1 MSVKWILLLPLAAL
15 AAGCTAHIGEDTFH
29 HPIAGGGI
37 DAAALAQRAPAYSM
51 TEHWIPAADGARL
64 SAVLLQQPGARATI
78 LYFGGNGYTIE
89 RFGADTAALFVNAGV
104 NLMIVDHRGY
114 GRSEGTPSQANME
127 ADGVA
132 AFDYLARLDG
142 IRADRIVVHGHS
154 LGSFIAGRVAAE
166 RPTAGVVLESSA
178 TTAEQW
184 VDARHRGIARAFVRV
199 EIDETLRGR
208 GNLANMGRIEEPVL
222 ILVGRDDRTTPPSL
236 SEALYAASPL
246 PEGRKTLAIIPGTG
260 HNDVLLQGA
269 ARRAYAD
276 FLARIGA
283 PVDG

>member
-1 MSVKWILLLPLAAL
+1 MSILRVWLLPLAAL
-15 AAGCTAHIGEDTFH
+15 AAGCTAHVGEDSLL

-37 DAAALAQRAPAYSM
+37 DAAALAQAAPAYRL
-51 TEHWIPAADGARL
+51 TEHWIAAPDGARL
-64 SAVLLQQPGARATI
+64 SAVLLRQPGARATI

-89 RFGADTAALFVNAGV
+89 RFGAHTAALFAGAGLD
-104 NLMIVDHRGY
+104 LMIVDHRGY

-132 AFDYLARLDG
+132 AFDYLAGLDG
-142 IRADRIVVHGHS
+142 MRADRIVVHGHS

-166 RPTAGVVLESSA
+166 RPAAGVVLESSA

-184 VDARHRGIARAFVRV
+184 VDARHRGLARALVRV

-208 GNLANMGRIEEPVL
+208 GNLPNMPRIEEPVL
-222 ILVGRDDRTTPPSL
+222 ILVGARDRTTPPLL

-246 PEGRKTLAIIPGTG
+246 PEGRKILAIIPGSG
-260 HNDVLLQGA
+260 HNDVLLAPA

-276 FLARIGA
+276 FLVRLGVRQ
-283 PVDG
+283 P

>member
-1 MSVKWILLLPLAAL
+1 MPVRWVLLLPLAAL
-15 AAGCTAHIGEDTFH
+15 AASCTAHIGEDTFL

-37 DAAALAQRAPAYSM
+37 DAAALAQSAPAFSM
-51 TEHWIPAADGARL
+51 TEHWITAPDGARL
-64 SAVLLQQPGARATI
+64 SAVLLRQPDARATI

-89 RFGADTAALFVNAGV
+89 RFGAFTAALFVNAGV

-142 IRADRIVVHGHS
+142 IRADRIVAHGHS

-184 VDARHRGIARAFVRV
+184 VDARHRGLARALVRV

-208 GNLANMGRIEEPVL
+208 GNLANMGRIDEPVL
-222 ILVGRDDRTTPPSL
+222 ILVGAEDRTTPPSL
-236 SEALYAASPL
+236 SQALYAASPL
-246 PEGRKTLAIIPGTG
+246 PEGRKTLAIIPATG
-260 HNDVLLQGA
+260 HNDVLLRPE

-276 FLARIGA
+276 FLARIDA
-283 PVDG
+283 R

>member
-1 MSVKWILLLPLAAL
+1 MGARFTILLPMAAL
-15 AAGCTAHIGEDTFH
+15 AAACTVHVGEDTLL
-29 HPIAGGGI
+29 HPTAGGGI
-37 DAAALAQRAPAYSM
+37 DAAALAQAAPAYSL
-51 TEHWIPAADGARL
+51 TEHWIPAPDGARL
-64 SAVLLQQPGARATI
+64 SAALLTQPGARATI
-78 LYFGGNGYTIE
+78 LYFGGNGYTME
-89 RFGADTAALFVNAGV
+89 RFGAYTAGLFAGGRV

-132 AFDYLARLDG
+132 AFDYLARLEG
-142 IRADRIVVHGHS
+142 IRPDRIVVHGHS

-184 VDARHRGIARAFVRV
+184 VDARHRGLARALVRV

-208 GNLANMGRIEEPVL
+208 GNLGNMSRIEEPVL
-222 ILVGRDDRTTPPSL
+222 ILVGQDDRTTPSRL

-246 PEGRKTLAIIPGTG
+246 PAERKTLAVIPGAG
-260 HNDVLLQGA
+260 HNDVLLHPE
-269 ARRAYAD
+269 ARQAYDD
-276 FLARIGA
+276 FLRRITSG
-283 PVDG
+283 D

>member
-1 MSVKWILLLPLAAL
+1 
-15 AAGCTAHIGEDTFH
+15 
-29 HPIAGGGI
+29 
-37 DAAALAQRAPAYSM
+37 M

-64 SAVLLQQPGARATI
+64 SAVLLRQPGARATI
-78 LYFGGNGYTIE
+78 LYFGGNSYTME
-89 RFGADTAALFVNAGV
+89 RFGAFTAGLFVGAGV

-114 GRSEGTPSQANME
+114 GRSEGRPSQANME
-127 ADGVA
+127 TDGLS

-142 IRADRIVVHGHS
+142 IEGDRIVVHGHS

-178 TTAEQW
+178 TTAEEW
-184 VDARHRGIARAFVRV
+184 VDARHRGLARALVRV

-208 GNLANMGRIEEPVL
+208 GNLANMSRIEEPVL

-236 SEALYAASPL
+236 SETLYAASPL
-246 PEGRKTLAIIPGTG
+246 PEGRKALAIIEGAG
-260 HNDVLLQGA
+260 HNDVLMKPE

-276 FLARIGA
+276 FLVRAGAR
-283 PVDG
+283 